1 MSTQIQ
7 YRRGSSAQTASFAGA
22 LGELTVD
29 TTNRVVVVHDGA
41 TLGGFPLVG
50 LTASQTLT
58 NKTLSGAVL
67 TSTLTAN
74 GAVGSSGQYLE
85 STGTGTRWSTID
97 ATSIQSGTSSMTVIS
112 SGGSIRANVG
122 GATNTTFT
130 STEANVSANL
140 TCTAQT
146 GLGTAPTT
154 AAVTIGGNET
164 ASSWTTS
171 GIGLRINAAT
181 YTDSSTAAAGTAAT
195 NHIHAI
201 GQGTLAATNGGV
213 TTTEAASLY
222 IAGAPVA
229 GTNMT
234 ITNSYALEVANGNV
248 QIDTTSAA
256 TSATTGALRV
266 AGGVGVNG
274 NIFTAGVFTV
284 NSGAAA
290 TAIVNG
296 ASNGVGNIGSSTTGF
311 NTIFAKSTSAQY
323 ADVAERYLADADY
336 PVGTV
341 LIIGGDKEVTQSN
354 MVGQTSIAGTVSENP
369 GVLMNRGLEGEHV
382 VAVALLGRVPCRVI
396 GPVNKGD
403 LLMSSEISGVA
414 CKMENYA
421 PGCVIGKAL
430 ESHSTETEGI
440 IEIMVGRL

>member
-7 YRRGSSAQTASFAGA
+7 YRRGSSAQTSSFTGA
-22 LGELTVD
+22 LGEITVD
-29 TTNRVVVVHDGA
+29 TTNKVVVVHDGA
-41 TLGGFPLVG
+41 TAGGFSGVST
-50 LTASQTLT
+50 TATQTLT
-58 NKTLSGAVL
+58 NKTLSSAVL
-67 TSTLTAN
+67 TGTLTAN
-74 GAVGSSGQYLE
+74 SGVGSSGQYLE
-85 STGTGTRWSTID
+85 STGSGVRWSTID
-97 ATSIQSGTSSMTVIS
+97 ATSIQNGTSAMTVIA
-112 SGGSIRANVG
+112 SGGNIRANVA

-130 STEANVSANL
+130 STEANVAVNL
-140 TCTAQT
+140 TCQAQT

-181 YTDSSTAAAGTAAT
+181 YTDSSTSAAGTAVT

-201 GQGTLAATNGGV
+201 AQGTLAATNGAV
-213 TTTEAASLY
+213 TTTNASTLY

-234 ITNSYALEVANGNV
+234 ISNRWSLY
-248 QIDTTSAA
+248 I
-256 TSATTGALRV
+256 
-266 AGGVGVNG
+266 AGG
-274 NIFTAGVFTV
+274 
-284 NSGAAA
+284 NSGFGGDLLNLQA
-290 TAIVNG
+290 
-296 ASNGVGNIGSSTTGF
+296 NGVGNIGSSSTYF
-311 NTIFAKSTSAQY
+311 NTAFVKATSAQY

-336 PVGTV
+336 PIGTV
-341 LIIGGDKEVTQSN
+341 LVIGGDNEVTQSN

-382 VAVALLGRVPCRVI
+382 VAVALLGRVPCRIV

-430 ESHSTETEGI
+430 ESYSLETEGT